1 MDKVELRREQ
11 VSELAH
17 KLLRDF
23 KGDTYVYGL
32 GVLDRA
38 GSLAAQ
44 VGSRA
49 ALVRSTYP
57 GSEALVSVVRDSLA
71 GARVDVV
78 GEVAGAQPNAPRED
92 LQRMTE
98 EIRGLDYDVLVALGG
113 GSTIDAAKAAEV
125 LRTLGGEIDD
135 YFGTNRVSDALQA
148 AGKTLPPIVAIQTAS
163 SSAAHLTKYSNIT
176 NVHTGQ
182 KKLIVDPAIVPVRAL
197 FDYSVT
203 TSMSPAFTAD
213 GAMDGVSHS
222 LEVLYGAVGKPFF
235 AKVLDVAIES
245 IRLIVGNVE
254 RAVANPGD
262 EAARLALGLGTDL
275 GGYAIMIGGTNGG
288 HLTSFSLVDVTSH
301 GRACAMMNPYYTV
314 FFAPA
319 IEDALRA
326 VGRVYAEV
334 GLTDAD
340 VDALSGR
347 VLGEAVA
354 EAMFALARRTGLPTT
369 LSELPE
375 FTEGHITR
383 ALAAAKNPQLKMKLE
398 NMPIP
403 MTADMVDAYMG
414 PVLRAAATGDVSMI
428 KSV

>member
-1 MDKVELRREQ
+1 

-23 KGDTYVYGL
+23 KGDAYVYGL

-44 VGSRA
+44 VGHRA
-49 ALVRSTYP
+49 ALIRSTYP
-57 GSEALVSVVRDSLA
+57 GSEALVAVVRDSLA
-71 GARVDVV
+71 GAGVDVV

-98 EIRGLDYDVLVALGG
+98 AMRGLDYDVLVVLGG

-125 LRTLGGEIDD
+125 LWTLGGEIDD

-148 AGKTLPPIVAIQTAS
+148 AGRALPPIFAIQTAS

-197 FDYSVT
+197 FDYRVT
-203 TSMSPAFTAD
+203 TSMSPSFTVD

-222 LEVLYGAVGKPFF
+222 LEVLYGAVGKPFY
-235 AKVLDVAIES
+235 AKVRDVAIES

-262 EAARLALGLGTDL
+262 EAARMALGLGTDL

-326 VGRVYAEV
+326 VGRVYADA

-340 VDALSGR
+340 VDALGGR
-347 VLGEAVA
+347 ALGEAVA
-354 EAMFALARRTGLPTT
+354 EAMFTLARRTGLPTT

-375 FTEGHITR
+375 FTEGHIAR

-414 PVLRAAATGDVSMI
+414 PVLRAAATGDVSLI